1 MGKELHV
8 CRLVRIRLY
17 LQFIYLPMP
26 KAEWGTSLLQ
36 TDVNINLENV
46 KGHLYWEHIFHHH
59 YFIDIVETSR

>member
-36 TDVNINLENV
+36 TDVNINLEKV
-46 KGHLYWEHIFHHH
+46 KGHLY
-59 YFIDIVETSR
+59 